1 VVVGS
6 TLVVQPA
13 ASMPLY
19 ALDAGAYLAIIN
31 LTETPIDE
39 MSHLI
44 IREKAGIVLGRL
56 TEAVEKTLAASR

>member
-1 VVVGS
+1 
-6 TLVVQPA
+6 
-13 ASMPLY
+13 
-19 ALDAGAYLAIIN
+19 
-31 LTETPIDE
+31 